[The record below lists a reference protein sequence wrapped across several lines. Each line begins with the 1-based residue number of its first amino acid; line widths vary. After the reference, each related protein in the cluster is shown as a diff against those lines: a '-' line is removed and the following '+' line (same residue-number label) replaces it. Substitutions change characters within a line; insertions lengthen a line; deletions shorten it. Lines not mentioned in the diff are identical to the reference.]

1 MADETLAAESD
12 DNPLEQLVELLVYAP
27 IGLIYEYPD
36 VLPKLIKRG
45 KSQVQLAKFAG
56 QMAIKQQQAKGQ
68 MGGGDSPVPSVPSEL
83 LVETLAKLIT
93 DVGAMVGLAPPQGG
107 SSGAPP
113 NESVPAPVVEA
124 EQPDQHITAGPN
136 TTRLP
141 IDGYDKMTAKEVL
154 SLLEDLTRPQLARV
168 RDHEQSNR
176 NRKTV
181 LAKIDR
187 LVEP

>member
-68 MGGGDSPVPSVPSEL
+68 RGGESPVPSVPSEL

-93 DVGAMVGLAPPQGG
+93 EVGAMVGLAPPQGS
-107 SSGAPP
+107 SSGTPP
-113 NESVPAPVVEA
+113 KESAPVAVVKA
-124 EQPDQHITAGPN
+124 EPSDQHTTAGTI

-141 IDGYDKMTAKEVL
+141 IDGYDEMTAKEVL